1 MTAGRIIGI
10 GLFLA
15 LSISASARA
24 QCHLKGD
31 FQGAVDQDG
40 ARAAV
45 QRGDAAPFE
54 QILKQARPKIEGE
67 IVGQLLEQHRGAWLY
82 EFRVVARDGHIQ
94 YLHFDARSGRQ
105 VEVASCGS

>member
-1 MTAGRIIGI
+1 MAAGRIIGI
-10 GLFLA
+10 GLFLV
-15 LSISASARA
+15 LSLPASAGA

-31 FQGAVDQDG
+31 FHGAVDQEG

-54 QILKQARPKIEGE
+54 QILKRARPQIEGE
-67 IVGQLLEQHRGAWLY
+67 IVGQVLEQHRGAWLY
-82 EFRVVARDGHIQ
+82 EFRVVRGGHVQ
-94 YLHFDARSGRQ
+94 YLHFDARSGRR